1 MAKDQ
6 TIPVTGEPQERLAF
20 QLTSLQGNNNKFW
33 KLERWDAGAGLS
45 HVRVRYGRVGTAE
58 QVSNHPSVS
67 SAWIARKVAE
77 KVGKGYVEVQ
87 LAQVAPGG
95 QPVTA
100 LAVTNDPVQAF
111 VARIFR
117 EAGEQIKSYLAVA
130 VDALGQPQIAR
141 GRQLLQDIQTAWAM
155 YQRGP
160 GYPGARDGLV
170 DLTQQFYN
178 AIPTQ
183 LPRRIDPWQAVTEL
197 CGALS
202 EQEDRL
208 NQLEAAIAT
217 QAAAT
222 GQVTQLSAL
231 GSKLALLDQRDP
243 LWNRIAHY
251 VTSTASRHHG
261 YTRRPEAIYEVEI
274 PQERAAYLADATGK
288 GRRELL
294 FHGSAAGYTRHILR
308 TGLIVPRHAA
318 NGRAFGDGIYF
329 ARDSTKSVNY
339 CSARYGGKILYL
351 AEVAVGRAYTPRVNT
366 EVRTAKAAPAG
377 HDSVWAKVRE
387 TAHLQ
392 HDEIIV
398 YRTSQQTIRYAVEL
412 Q

>member
-1 MAKDQ
+1 MGKAE
-6 TIPVTGEPQERLAF
+6 TIPVTGEPQERRTF
-20 QLTSLQGNNNKFW
+20 QLTSLAGNNNKFW

-67 SAWIARKVAE
+67 SGWIARKVRE
-77 KVGKGYVEVQ
+77 KLDKGYVEVE
-87 LAQVAPGG
+87 LAKVAPGG
-95 QPVTA
+95 APVTA
-100 LAVTNDPVQAF
+100 LVTTNDPVQAF
-111 VARIFR
+111 VARVFR
-117 EAGEQIKSYLAVA
+117 EAGEAIKSYLAVA
-130 VDALGQPQIAR
+130 VDALGPGQIAR
-141 GRQLLQDIQTAWAM
+141 GRQLLLDLQTAWAM

-170 DLTQQFYN
+170 DLAQQFYN

-183 LPRRIDPWQAVTEL
+183 LPHRIDPWQVVQDL

-217 QAAAT
+217 RAAAT
-222 GQVTQLSAL
+222 GEVSQLSAL
-231 GSKLALLDQRDP
+231 GSKLALLDSRDP
-243 LWNRIAHY
+243 LWGHIAHW

-261 YTRRPEAIYEVEI
+261 YTPRVARVYEVEI
-274 PQERAAYLADATGK
+274 PQERAAYLADPVGK
-288 GRRELL
+288 ARRELL
-294 FHGSAAGYTRHILR
+294 FHGSNAGYARHILR
-308 TGLIVPRHAA
+308 TGLIVPRHAS

-329 ARDSTKSVNY
+329 AKDSTKSINY
-339 CSARYGGKILYL
+339 CSASYGGKILYL
-351 AEVAVGRAYTPRVNT
+351 AEVAVGRPYTPRVNT

-377 HDSVWAKVRE
+377 YDSVWAKTRE
-387 TAHLQ
+387 TAHLM

-398 YRTSQQTIRYAVEL
+398 YRTTQQTIRYAIEL
-412 Q
+412 H